1 MNGSLKGRTGS
12 RNTPLV
18 PWLAAATAAGILLA
32 IGPAV
37 AAQRVSLRSEDGVA
51 LTATWYE
58 PSVRPAPAVVLVH
71 MLQRSRRDW
80 DLLASRL
87 AAGGIGALTLDLRG
101 HGESLGSA
109 QDHAAMVK
117 DVTAARRYLATRPD
131 VDSSRIGFGGAS
143 LGATLVA
150 LAAGEDPTIRGV
162 ALLSPSLDY
171 RGLRIEAAV
180 RKLGSR
186 PMLLVASDDDAY
198 AMRSARELQEG
209 AVKSRELIILT
220 SAGHGTIML
229 TRSPD
234 LGFTLLD
241 WFRRT
246 LL

>member
-1 MNGSLKGRTGS
+1 MTRSPREAGAART
-12 RNTPLV
+12 TL
-18 PWLAAATAAGILLA
+18 LLA
-32 IGPAV
+32 WSVVALASGTIPASRPA
-37 AAQRVSLRSEDGVA
+37 AAQRLILRTEDGVSLA
-51 LTATWYE
+51 ASWYE
-58 PSVRPAPAVVLVH
+58 PRARPAPAVVLVH

-87 AAGGIGALTLDLRG
+87 AADGIGALTFDLRG

-109 QDHAAMVK
+109 HDHAAMVR
-117 DVTAARRYLATRPD
+117 DVDAARRFLGTRDD
-131 VDSSRIGFGGAS
+131 VDSGRIGIAGAS
-143 LGATLVA
+143 LGATVAA
-150 LAAGEDPTIRGV
+150 LAAAEDATFRSL

-171 RGLRIEAAV
+171 RGLRLEAAA

-186 PMLLVASDDDAY
+186 PMLLVASDEDAY
-198 AMRSARELQEG
+198 AMRSARELQKG
-209 AVKSRELIILT
+209 AARSRELVILS

-234 LGFTLLD
+234 LGFTILD

>member
-1 MNGSLKGRTGS
+1 MSHSTRAASPPRPFVLLVWFLAYAAIAG
-12 RNTPLV
+12 PLAMR
-18 PWLAAATAAGILLA
+18 PSA
-32 IGPAV
+32 
-37 AAQRVSLRSEDGVA
+37 AAQRLMLRTDDGVSLAAS
-51 LTATWYE
+51 WYE

-87 AAGGIGALTLDLRG
+87 AAAGIGALTFDLRG
-101 HGESLGSA
+101 HGESHGSA
-109 QDHAAMVK
+109 QDYGAMVR
-117 DVTAARRYLATRPD
+117 DVNAARRYLATQSD
-131 VDSSRIGFGGAS
+131 IDSGRVAFAGAS
-143 LGATLVA
+143 LGGTIAA
-150 LAAGEDPTIRGV
+150 LAAAEDATVRGL

-171 RGLRIEAAV
+171 RGLRIEAAA

-186 PMLLVASDDDAY
+186 PMLLVASDEDAY
-198 AMRSARELQEG
+198 AMRSARELQKG
-209 AVKSRELIILT
+209 AARTRELVVLT

>member
-1 MNGSLKGRTGS
+1 MKGFPTVI
-12 RNTPLV
+12 PLV
-18 PWLAAATAAGILLA
+18 AA
-32 IGPAV
+32 IGIGLLLTIGPVA
-37 AAQRVSLRSEDGVA
+37 AAQRVSLRAEDGVSLA
-51 LTATWYE
+51 ATWYE

-80 DLLASRL
+80 DLLATRL
-87 AAGGIGALTLDLRG
+87 ALGGIGALALDLRG

-109 QDHAAMVK
+109 QDHAAMVQ
-117 DVTAARRYLATRPD
+117 DVKAARRYLGTQGD
-131 VDSSRIGFGGAS
+131 VDPARIGLGGAS
-143 LGATLVA
+143 LGATLAA
-150 LAAGEDPTIRGV
+150 LAAAEDASIRGV
-162 ALLSPSLDY
+162 ALLSPALDY
-171 RGLRIEAAV
+171 RGLRLEPAA

-198 AMRSARELQEG
+198 AMRSARDLQKG
-209 AVKSRELIILT
+209 SVRTRELILLN

-234 LGFTLLD
+234 LSFSLMD